1 MNREVI
7 CFDAVAPARERG
19 LKFLYFR
26 CIYGIILLK
35 ELNTMSE
42 KELTDL
48 IERIK
53 ERRLKLEMSYQDLS
67 DATGI
72 SKSTL
77 QRYET
82 GYIKKVPIN
91 QIEILAKAL
100 HTTPSYL
107 MGWDNTVTEAPSVP
121 LTPRDERQ
129 IAADLEKML
138 ADLDSKNAM
147 AAMGGTVEDD
157 EDREL
162 LKASLQATMRLA
174 KKIAKEKYTPKKYR
188 HEEE

>member
-1 MNREVI
+1 MGISENIKLLREQY
-7 CFDAVAPARERG
+7 G
-19 LKFLYFR
+19 LSQ
-26 CIYGIILLK
+26 K
-35 ELNTMSE
+35 ELGKIAGVSDKAVSTWE
-42 KELTDL
+42 QG
-48 IERIK
+48 IK
-53 ERRLKLEMSYQDLS
+53 EPRMGAIQKIADHF
-67 DATGI
+67 GI
-72 SKSTL
+72 QKSNIIEDNGL
-77 QRYET
+77 QSQSIT
-82 GYIKKVPIN
+82 
-91 QIEILAKAL
+91 
-100 HTTPSYL
+100 
-107 MGWDNTVTEAPSVP
+107 

-138 ADLDSKNAM
+138 ADLDSKNSM

>member
-1 MNREVI
+1 
-7 CFDAVAPARERG
+7 
-19 LKFLYFR
+19 
-26 CIYGIILLK
+26 
-35 ELNTMSE
+35 MSE

-67 DATGI
+67 DATQI

-107 MGWDNTVTEAPSVP
+107 MGWDAPPSP
-121 LTPRDERQ
+121 SLSLTQQEETH
-129 IAADLEKML
+129 I
-138 ADLDSKNAM
+138 
-147 AAMGGTVEDD
+147 
-157 EDREL
+157 
-162 LKASLQATMRLA
+162 
-174 KKIAKEKYTPKKYR
+174 KKYR
-188 HEEE
+188 QLDADGKEEIDDLIDVKLAKLQRKAEEYVESLG

>member
-1 MNREVI
+1 MTTIGDRI
-7 CFDAVAPARERG
+7 KARRLELDMSQDELARLVG
-19 LKFLYFR
+19 YKSR
-26 CIYGIILLK
+26 SSINKIESDGRLLPQRK
-35 ELNTMSE
+35 IMEIANALNT
-42 KELTDL
+42 TP
-48 IERIK
+48 
-53 ERRLKLEMSYQDLS
+53 
-67 DATGI
+67 A
-72 SKSTL
+72 
-77 QRYET
+77 
-82 GYIKKVPIN
+82 YI
-91 QIEILAKAL
+91 
-100 HTTPSYL
+100 
-107 MGWDNTVTEAPSVP
+107 MGWEESNETESPYVP

>member
-1 MNREVI
+1 
-7 CFDAVAPARERG
+7 
-19 LKFLYFR
+19 
-26 CIYGIILLK
+26 
-35 ELNTMSE
+35 MSE

-174 KKIAKEKYTPKKYR
+174 KKISKEKYNHKKYR
-188 HEEE
+188 HDE

>member
-1 MNREVI
+1 MGISENIKLLREQY
-7 CFDAVAPARERG
+7 G
-19 LKFLYFR
+19 LSQ
-26 CIYGIILLK
+26 K
-35 ELNTMSE
+35 ELGQIAGVSDKAVSTWE
-42 KELTDL
+42 QG
-48 IERIK
+48 IK
-53 ERRLKLEMSYQDLS
+53 EPRMGAIQKIADHF
-67 DATGI
+67 GI
-72 SKSTL
+72 QKSNIIEDNGL
-77 QRYET
+77 QS
-82 GYIKKVPIN
+82 
-91 QIEILAKAL
+91 Q
-100 HTTPSYL
+100 
-107 MGWDNTVTEAPSVP
+107 SVP

-138 ADLDSKNAM
+138 ADLDSQNAM

>member
-1 MNREVI
+1 
-7 CFDAVAPARERG
+7 
-19 LKFLYFR
+19 
-26 CIYGIILLK
+26 
-35 ELNTMSE
+35 MSE

-53 ERRLKLEMSYQDLS
+53 ERRLELEMSYQDLS

-100 HTTPSYL
+100 RTTPSYL

>member
-1 MNREVI
+1 
-7 CFDAVAPARERG
+7 
-19 LKFLYFR
+19 
-26 CIYGIILLK
+26 
-35 ELNTMSE
+35 MSE

-67 DATGI
+67 DATQI

-107 MGWDNTVTEAPSVP
+107 MGWDAPPSP
-121 LTPRDERQ
+121 SLSLTQQEETH
-129 IAADLEKML
+129 I
-138 ADLDSKNAM
+138 
-147 AAMGGTVEDD
+147 
-157 EDREL
+157 
-162 LKASLQATMRLA
+162 
-174 KKIAKEKYTPKKYR
+174 KKYR
-188 HEEE
+188 QLDADGREDVDDYVDMKLAKLQRKAEEDVESLG

>member
-1 MNREVI
+1 MKIN
-7 CFDAVAPARERG
+7 
-19 LKFLYFR
+19 
-26 CIYGIILLK
+26 
-35 ELNTMSE
+35 
-42 KELTDL
+42 
-48 IERIK
+48 ERIK
-53 ERRLKLEMSYQDLS
+53 ERRKELHLS
-67 DATGI
+67 ADYIAQQLGI
-72 SKSTL
+72 SRASYY
-77 QRYET
+77 RYEKSEV
-82 GYIKKVPIN
+82 YNMPITAL
-91 QIEILAKAL
+91 EPLAKIL
-100 HTTPSYL
+100 NVTPSYL
-107 MGWDNTVTEAPSVP
+107 MGWDDTVTEAPSVP

>member
-1 MNREVI
+1 MGELEVN
-7 CFDAVAPARERG
+7 E
-19 LKFLYFR
+19 
-26 CIYGIILLK
+26 II
-35 ELNTMSE
+35 N
-42 KELTDL
+42 
-48 IERIK
+48 RIK
-53 ERRLKLEMSYQDLS
+53 NRRQELDLSYQDLS
-67 DATGI
+67 DLTGI

-82 GYIKKVPIN
+82 GFIKKVPIT
-91 QIEILAKAL
+91 QIEIIAKAL
-100 HTTPSYL
+100 NVSPGYL
-107 MGWDNTVTEAPSVP
+107 MGWEDNKPLNDTA

-138 ADLDSKNAM
+138 ADLDSQNTM

-162 LKASLQATMRLA
+162 LRASLQATMRLA

-188 HEEE
+188 QNKD

>member
-1 MNREVI
+1 
-7 CFDAVAPARERG
+7 
-19 LKFLYFR
+19 
-26 CIYGIILLK
+26 
-35 ELNTMSE
+35 MSE

-67 DATGI
+67 DATQI

-107 MGWDNTVTEAPSVP
+107 MGWDAPPSP
-121 LTPRDERQ
+121 SLSLTQQEETH
-129 IAADLEKML
+129 I
-138 ADLDSKNAM
+138 
-147 AAMGGTVEDD
+147 
-157 EDREL
+157 
-162 LKASLQATMRLA
+162 
-174 KKIAKEKYTPKKYR
+174 KKYR
-188 HEEE
+188 QLDADGRERVDYVLDMEHKLANERAEKEEQRLG

>member
-1 MNREVI
+1 
-7 CFDAVAPARERG
+7 
-19 LKFLYFR
+19 
-26 CIYGIILLK
+26 
-35 ELNTMSE
+35 MSE

-67 DATGI
+67 NATGI

-107 MGWDNTVTEAPSVP
+107 MGWDNTVTEVPSVT

-138 ADLDSKNAM
+138 ADLDSKNSM

>member
-1 MNREVI
+1 MGISENIKLLREQY
-7 CFDAVAPARERG
+7 G
-19 LKFLYFR
+19 LSQ
-26 CIYGIILLK
+26 K
-35 ELNTMSE
+35 ELGQIAGVSDKAVSTWE
-42 KELTDL
+42 QG
-48 IERIK
+48 IK
-53 ERRLKLEMSYQDLS
+53 EPRMGAIQKIADHF
-67 DATGI
+67 GI
-72 SKSTL
+72 QKSNIIEDNGLQSQSVTL
-77 QRYET
+77 T
-82 GYIKKVPIN
+82 
-91 QIEILAKAL
+91 
-100 HTTPSYL
+100 S
-107 MGWDNTVTEAPSVP
+107 
-121 LTPRDERQ
+121 RDERQ

>member
-1 MNREVI
+1 MTTIGDRI
-7 CFDAVAPARERG
+7 KARRLELDMSQDELARLVG
-19 LKFLYFR
+19 YKSR
-26 CIYGIILLK
+26 SSINKIESDGRLLPQRK
-35 ELNTMSE
+35 IMEIANALNT
-42 KELTDL
+42 TP
-48 IERIK
+48 
-53 ERRLKLEMSYQDLS
+53 
-67 DATGI
+67 A
-72 SKSTL
+72 
-77 QRYET
+77 
-82 GYIKKVPIN
+82 YI
-91 QIEILAKAL
+91 
-100 HTTPSYL
+100 
-107 MGWDNTVTEAPSVP
+107 MGWEESNEAETPSVP

-138 ADLDSKNAM
+138 ADLDSQNAM

>member
-1 MNREVI
+1 MPVSD
-7 CFDAVAPARERG
+7 F
-19 LKFLYFR
+19 
-26 CIYGIILLK
+26 LK
-35 ELNTMSE
+35 EYMLKNGYTKADISRMSNIPYTTIDGLFKKGDENTKLSTLKKLAELIGCTIDDMAYNDSSE
-42 KELTDL
+42 K
-48 IERIK
+48 
-53 ERRLKLEMSYQDLS
+53 S
-67 DATGI
+67 
-72 SKSTL
+72 
-77 QRYET
+77 
-82 GYIKKVPIN
+82 N
-91 QIEILAKAL
+91 
-100 HTTPSYL
+100 
-107 MGWDNTVTEAPSVP
+107 TEAPSVT

>member
-1 MNREVI
+1 
-7 CFDAVAPARERG
+7 
-19 LKFLYFR
+19 
-26 CIYGIILLK
+26 
-35 ELNTMSE
+35 MSE

-67 DATGI
+67 DATQI

-107 MGWDNTVTEAPSVP
+107 MGWDAPASSSLS
-121 LTPRDERQ
+121 LTQQEETH
-129 IAADLEKML
+129 I
-138 ADLDSKNAM
+138 
-147 AAMGGTVEDD
+147 
-157 EDREL
+157 
-162 LKASLQATMRLA
+162 
-174 KKIAKEKYTPKKYR
+174 KKYR
-188 HEEE
+188 QLDADGKEEIDDIIDVKLAKLQRKAEEDVESLG

>member
-1 MNREVI
+1 
-7 CFDAVAPARERG
+7 
-19 LKFLYFR
+19 
-26 CIYGIILLK
+26 
-35 ELNTMSE
+35 MSE

-53 ERRLKLEMSYQDLS
+53 ERRLELEMSYQDLS

-100 HTTPSYL
+100 RTTPSYL
-107 MGWDNTVTEAPSVP
+107 MGWKEPTSCSSPPAPALSLTQQEEA
-121 LTPRDERQ
+121 L
-129 IAADLEKML
+129 I
-138 ADLDSKNAM
+138 
-147 AAMGGTVEDD
+147 
-157 EDREL
+157 
-162 LKASLQATMRLA
+162 
-174 KKIAKEKYTPKKYR
+174 KKYR
-188 HEEE
+188 QLSEARRYVVDEILDMQYQKQIDDDSAKKGERNCG

>member
-1 MNREVI
+1 
-7 CFDAVAPARERG
+7 
-19 LKFLYFR
+19 
-26 CIYGIILLK
+26 
-35 ELNTMSE
+35 MSE

-107 MGWDNTVTEAPSVP
+107 MGWDNNATGSPSVT

>member
-1 MNREVI
+1 
-7 CFDAVAPARERG
+7 
-19 LKFLYFR
+19 
-26 CIYGIILLK
+26 
-35 ELNTMSE
+35 MSE

-53 ERRLKLEMSYQDLS
+53 ERRLTLEMSYQDLS
-67 DATGI
+67 DATQI

-107 MGWDNTVTEAPSVP
+107 MGWDTPASPSLS
-121 LTPRDERQ
+121 LTQQEETH
-129 IAADLEKML
+129 I
-138 ADLDSKNAM
+138 
-147 AAMGGTVEDD
+147 
-157 EDREL
+157 
-162 LKASLQATMRLA
+162 
-174 KKIAKEKYTPKKYR
+174 KKYR
-188 HEEE
+188 QLDTDGKEEIDDIIDVKLAKLQRKAEEDVESLG

>member
-1 MNREVI
+1 MTTIGDRI
-7 CFDAVAPARERG
+7 KARRLELDMSQDELARLVG
-19 LKFLYFR
+19 YKSR
-26 CIYGIILLK
+26 SSINKIESDGRLLPQRK
-35 ELNTMSE
+35 IMEIATALNT
-42 KELTDL
+42 TP
-48 IERIK
+48 
-53 ERRLKLEMSYQDLS
+53 
-67 DATGI
+67 A
-72 SKSTL
+72 
-77 QRYET
+77 
-82 GYIKKVPIN
+82 YI
-91 QIEILAKAL
+91 
-100 HTTPSYL
+100 
-107 MGWDNTVTEAPSVP
+107 MGWEESNQVEAPSVP

-138 ADLDSKNAM
+138 ADLDSKNSM

>member
-1 MNREVI
+1 MGISENIKLLREQY
-7 CFDAVAPARERG
+7 G
-19 LKFLYFR
+19 LSQ
-26 CIYGIILLK
+26 K
-35 ELNTMSE
+35 ELGQIAGVSDKAVSTWE
-42 KELTDL
+42 QG
-48 IERIK
+48 IK
-53 ERRLKLEMSYQDLS
+53 EPRMGAIQKIADHF
-67 DATGI
+67 GI
-72 SKSTL
+72 QKSNIIEDNGL
-77 QRYET
+77 QC
-82 GYIKKVPIN
+82 
-91 QIEILAKAL
+91 Q
-100 HTTPSYL
+100 
-107 MGWDNTVTEAPSVP
+107 SVP

-138 ADLDSKNAM
+138 ADLDSKNSM